1 MPIEALQASAGS
13 IGNVDS
19 GTINTV
25 IGPLS
30 TSVAVRNITATSGG
44 NSRTQ
49 KIVTTQDIETV
60 IGIVKQQLQSRAYLE
75 MQAKLTDLQCII
87 LQTVQIAEE
96 RNDWMTFSAQPGDA
110 ADTLSLTMRAV
121 VEATA
126 VDEQLG
132 RQIVYADLS
141 KQVQAGQFIK
151 PDSVTYDEGCDTV
164 SSSDAATGQITFS
177 MNGSGVVMAQV
188 DSEQVREHLTGL
200 STNDAIAYL
209 VSELPLQQ
217 GITPQIN
224 IVPDWFGSLPILP
237 MRINVQLQDVPP
249 Q

>member
-1 MPIEALQASAGS
+1 
-13 IGNVDS
+13 VDS

-30 TSVAVRNITATSGG
+30 SSVAVRNITATSGG
-44 NSRTQ
+44 NSRAQ
-49 KIVTTQDIETV
+49 KVVTTEDIDTV

-75 MQAKLTDLQCII
+75 MKAKLTDSQCII

-96 RNDWMTFSAQPGDA
+96 RADWMTFSAQPGDL

-132 RQIVYADLS
+132 RQIVYAELS
-141 KQVQAGQFIK
+141 KQVQPGQFIK
-151 PDSVTYDEGCDTV
+151 PDSVTYDEGCDSV

-177 MNGSGVVMAQV
+177 MGGSGIVMAQV
-188 DSEQVREHLTGL
+188 DGDQVREHLTGL
-200 STNDAIAYL
+200 STNDAVAYL

-217 GITPQIN
+217 GITPQISV
-224 IVPDWFGSLPILP
+224 VPNWFGNLPILP
-237 MRINVQLQDVPP
+237 MRINIVLQDVPS